1 MDNTKLNMVCGW
13 CKKIKADD
21 VKWQTVEEFLASA
34 GLGDSTH
41 GMCPDCSE
49 KIFQKRVYLE
59 SYQNICKVISSSL
72 SLDEVLNLI
81 VTNVVKVMNVKACL
95 LRLINKKSR
104 TLDVAAHFGLSDE
117 YVNKGSV
124 GIDKSVEDALSGK
137 SVSVY
142 DITLDAHS
150 KYHKVAVQEGI
161 RSIVSIPLKFK
172 DEIIG
177 VLRMYISEPR
187 DYTEEDLKF
196 VSAIAEQAAIAIM
209 NAKAFETIVSQEKRY
224 LSLFQEISRTVSSS
238 LNLGEVLDMIVRK
251 IPEAMQVKAAT
262 IKLVD
267 DKSKKIKMAASFGLS
282 DNFLAK
288 DPVTEGI
295 NISEALSHI
304 YQQTS
309 SLPFL
314 KEKDMHLLDG
324 LSYIPET
331 IYDATTDPRILNRK
345 DMIDE
350 GIKSILT
357 VPIIVRHKLIGV
369 LKLFSGWYRNFTQQE
384 IDFSASL
391 AAQCGIAIEN
401 ARMYEQRYVELT
413 YLKTLQ
419 ETTKLLS
426 KTTDFHE
433 VLQLIV
439 RKLPEIMHTK
449 AATIRLINPDTRQ
462 LELMASSG
470 LSRDYLDRGSVAF
483 EASVQLALSG
493 KPVAIYDATN
503 DQRIIYNKEAAKE
516 GIKSIL
522 VVPMMLYDEIIGV
535 LRLLTEQHRAFTQDE
550 IDFAMAL
557 AEEAAVAIEKTRF
570 HNKAAAMR

>member
-1 MDNTKLNMVCGW
+1 MNHNLNMVCGW
-13 CKKIKADD
+13 CKKIRTDKG
-21 VKWQTVEEFLASA
+21 KWQTVEEFLTSM
-34 GLGDSTH
+34 GHGDSTH

-59 SYQNICKVISSSL
+59 SYQNICKLISSSI
-72 SLDEVLNLI
+72 SLNEVLNLI

-104 TLDVAAHFGLSDE
+104 TLDVVAYHGLSND

-124 GIDKSVEDALSGK
+124 GIDKSIEDALSGK
-137 SVSVY
+137 PVSVY

-150 KYHKVAVQEGI
+150 KYHKAAVQEGI
-161 RSIVSIPLKFK
+161 RSILSIPLKFK

-187 DYTEEDLKF
+187 DYSEEDLKF
-196 VSAIAEQAAIAIM
+196 VSAIAEQAAITIM

-224 LSLFQEISRTVSSS
+224 LSLFQEISKTVSSS
-238 LNLGEVLDMIVRK
+238 LNLEEVLSVIVQK

-262 IKLVD
+262 IKLVN
-267 DKSKKIKMAASFGLS
+267 DKSKRIKLAASFGLS
-282 DNFLAK
+282 ESFLAK

-295 NISEALSHI
+295 NISDALSHL
-304 YQQTS
+304 YKQTS

-314 KEKDMHLLDG
+314 NEQDMHLLDG
-324 LSYIPET
+324 LSYVPET
-331 IYDATTDPRILNRK
+331 VYDATTDPMVLNRK
-345 DMIDE
+345 DMIEE

-369 LKLFSGWYRNFTQQE
+369 LKLFSGWFRNFSQQE
-384 IDFSASL
+384 IDFASSL

-401 ARMYEQRYVELT
+401 ARMYEQKYRELT

-419 ETTKLLS
+419 ETTKLMS
-426 KTTDFHE
+426 KTTDFNE
-433 VLQLIV
+433 ILTLIV
-439 RKLPEIMHTK
+439 RKIPEIMHTK
-449 AATIRLINPDTRQ
+449 AATIRLINTKTQ
-462 LELMASSG
+462 MLELMASSG
-470 LSRDYLDRGSVAF
+470 LSQDYLTRGTVAF
-483 EASVQLALSG
+483 EESVQSALMG

-503 DQRIIYNKEAAKE
+503 DPRIIYNKEAAQE

-522 VVPMMLYDEIIGV
+522 VVPMILYGNIIGI
-535 LRLLTEQHRAFTQDE
+535 LRLLTDEHRVFAQDE

-557 AEEAAVAIEKTRF
+557 AEEAAIAIEKARF
-570 HNKAAAMR
+570 HEQVVVK